1 MPARTQRSRCIGPAA
16 WLILAALMLSV
27 SCARHLGLRL
37 NTTSSLPMGLWRLT
51 SLLRPPARGEIVSLC
66 PPPTALF
73 LEAKARFYLG
83 AGSCPGGLEPMLKPV
98 AGLPGDHVEATEAG
112 ISVNGTLLANSKP
125 LAADLS
131 GRPLTPLASGSF
143 QLPEGSILLVS
154 SFNPQSFDSRYF
166 GPLPIS
172 AVQSLAHPV
181 LVIPR

>member
-1 MPARTQRSRCIGPAA
+1 MVRAPAR
-16 WLILAALMLSV
+16 
-27 SCARHLGLRL
+27 
-37 NTTSSLPMGLWRLT
+37 
-51 SLLRPPARGEIVSLC
+51 
-66 PPPTALF
+66 
-73 LEAKARFYLG
+73 
-83 AGSCPGGLEPMLKPV
+83 AGSSPCSSPSP
-98 AGLPGDHVEATEAG
+98 ASPGDHVEATEAG